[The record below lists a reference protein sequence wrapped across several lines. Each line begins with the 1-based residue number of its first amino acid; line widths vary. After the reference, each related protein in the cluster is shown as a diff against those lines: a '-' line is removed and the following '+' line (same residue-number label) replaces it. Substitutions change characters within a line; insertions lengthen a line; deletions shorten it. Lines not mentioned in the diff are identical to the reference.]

1 VLEGHERGWGKW
13 WSVTVG
19 KKSQEV
25 GEMQIIIK
33 GKNIEVT
40 EWLREYVEKKI
51 GKLDRYLP
59 GISEVRVEL
68 AVQKAKSA
76 SDRQVAQITLRSN
89 GTILRAEERSD
100 DMFASIDA
108 VSDKL
113 HRQVARFKEKR
124 ERRGRPAPEQ
134 LPPDME
140 DDIELPDEEEDES
153 AIVRVKRFLV
163 RPMSEDEAIDQMEL
177 LGHDFFLFYNAD
189 TDSMNVVYRRKD
201 GNYGLLQPEVG

>member
-1 VLEGHERGWGKW
+1 
-13 WSVTVG
+13 
-19 KKSQEV
+19 
-25 GEMQIIIK
+25 MQIIIK

-40 EWLREYVEKKI
+40 DWLREYVEKKI

-59 GISEVRVEL
+59 SISEARVEL

-76 SDRQVAQITLRSN
+76 DDRQSAQITLRSD

-108 VSDKL
+108 VADKL
-113 HRQVARFKEKR
+113 HRQIARFKDKR
-124 ERRGRPAPEQ
+124 TRRGRAPHGEPVP
-134 LPPDME
+134 LPEGEM
-140 DDIELPDEEEDES
+140 DIEDEDE
-153 AIVRVKRFLV
+153 AAVVRVKRFLV
-163 RPMSEDEAIDQMEL
+163 RPMLEEEAIEQMEL

-201 GNYGLLQPEVG
+201 GNYGLLQPELA